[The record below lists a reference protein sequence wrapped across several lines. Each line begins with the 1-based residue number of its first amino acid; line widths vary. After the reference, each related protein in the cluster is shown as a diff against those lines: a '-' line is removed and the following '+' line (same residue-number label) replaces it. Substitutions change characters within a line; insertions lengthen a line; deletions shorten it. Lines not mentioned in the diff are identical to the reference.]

1 MKSERNENF
10 SQNLNR
16 QNMKKK
22 FEEIKQKQ
30 IYIKNK

>member
-10 SQNLNR
+10 SQNSNR